1 MFRLRICLII
11 ALVAGATPVATAA
24 DYTVPTGVTI
34 LTEEQL
40 LTQVIGSTF
49 MGKDGDMGETR
60 WVEYYEPPTGDLK
73 KGRIKGN
80 LETWGLYNSVWTING
95 AQMCW
100 HHGRPDWPG
109 GCFTIALDGDTA
121 TRYKANGEI
130 KYERGYII
138 KLVPGNSENR

>member
-49 MGKDGDMGETR
+49 MGGTR
-60 WVEYYEPPTGDLK
+60 WVEYYEPPTDDLK

-80 LETWGLYNSVWTING
+80 LRGYGLYNAIWTIKG

-100 HHGRPDWPG
+100 QYKKYTWPGPWG
-109 GCFTIALDGDTA
+109 GCFTVALDGDTVA
-121 TRYKANGEI
+121 RYKANGEVHAWRGHI
-130 KYERGYII
+130 K
-138 KLVPGNSENR
+138 KLVPGNPENL